1 MNANNNGQSVPPTDA
16 GFTLVEV
23 LVAIVVLVFGLI
35 AVTNLLLVGASN
47 NTAANLGT
55 ASTAAAG
62 QQMELFKATSFEDL
76 VDLVGNVGETN
87 TGQQEVV
94 MPGTGAI
101 QVSWTI
107 ERRTSQLMFIT
118 VQAQGS
124 GAMVAARSRAIL
136 TSFRS
141 CTAETAGCPAPAV
154 TATPTPTPT
163 PPPVPAP

>member
-1 MNANNNGQSVPPTDA
+1 MDTNSNGAPPTEA

-23 LVAIVVLVFGLI
+23 LIAIVVLVFGLI

-55 ASTAAAG
+55 ASTAAAA
-62 QQMELFKATSFEDL
+62 QQMEVLKARSFAELVALTGPLGGTS
-76 VDLVGNVGETN
+76 
-87 TGQQEVV
+87 TGTQQVP
-94 MPGTGAI
+94 MQGAGAI
-101 QVSWTI
+101 QVNWTI
-107 ERRTSQLMFIT
+107 ERRASQLMFIT

-141 CTAETAGCPAPAV
+141 CTAETAGCPAPGA
-154 TATPTPTPT
+154 PPT
-163 PPPVPAP
+163 PPPSPTP

>member
-1 MNANNNGQSVPPTDA
+1 MNSNPTQPAPTEA

-55 ASTAAAG
+55 ASTAAAA
-62 QQMELFKATSFEDL
+62 QQMEVLKAMAFSDL
-76 VDLVGNVGETN
+76 ILAPA
-87 TGQQEVV
+87 TGTQQVM
-94 MPGTGAI
+94 MPGAGPI

-107 ERRTSQLMFIT
+107 TRPSGQFLYMT
-118 VQAQGS
+118 VQAEGT
-124 GAMVAARSRAIL
+124 GPLVAARSRTIL

-141 CTAETAGCPAPAV
+141 CTAETAGCPAP
-154 TATPTPTPT
+154 
-163 PPPVPAP
+163 

>member
-1 MNANNNGQSVPPTDA
+1 MNTNKNGQGVPRTDA

-62 QQMELFKATSFEDL
+62 QQMENLKATSFADL
-76 VDLVGNVGETN
+76 IAL
-87 TGQQEVV
+87 TGPAGGSSTGQEVV
-94 MPGTGAI
+94 TMPGTGPI
-101 QVSWTI
+101 QVNWTI
-107 ERRTSQLMFIT
+107 ERRSSQLMFIT

-124 GAMVAARSRAIL
+124 GAMVAARSRAVL
-136 TSFRS
+136 TSFRA
-141 CTAETAGCPAPAV
+141 CTAETAGCPPPGGEP
-154 TATPTPTPT
+154 TPTTTPTPTP
-163 PPPVPAP
+163 

>member
-1 MNANNNGQSVPPTDA
+1 MNANNNGQNVPPPDA

-62 QQMELFKATSFEDL
+62 QQMELLKATAFSDL
-76 VDLVGNVGETN
+76 IGMAA
-87 TGQQEVV
+87 TGSQQVN

-101 QVSWTI
+101 QVSWTL
-107 ERRTSQLMFIT
+107 ERLNPQLMFIT
-118 VQAQGS
+118 VQAEGS
-124 GAMVAARSRAIL
+124 GPMVAARSRAIL
-136 TSFRS
+136 TTFRA
-141 CTAETAGCPAPAV
+141 CTAETAGCPAPV
-154 TATPTPTPT
+154 G
-163 PPPVPAP
+163 AP

>member
-1 MNANNNGQSVPPTDA
+1 MNANSNGHSVPPTDA

-55 ASTAAAG
+55 ASTTAAA
-62 QQMELFKATSFEDL
+62 QQMENLKATSFQDL
-76 VDLVGNVGETN
+76 VALTGGVGGSS
-87 TGQQEVV
+87 TGNQQVV
-94 MPGTGAI
+94 MPGTGPI

-107 ERRTSQLMFIT
+107 ERTDRQLMFIT
-118 VQAQGS
+118 VQAEGS
-124 GAMVAARSRAIL
+124 GPMVAARSRAIL

-141 CTAETAGCPAPAV
+141 CTAETAGCPSPAGG
-154 TATPTPTPT
+154 APTPTPT
-163 PPPVPAP
+163 PPPIAAP

>member
-1 MNANNNGQSVPPTDA
+1 MNAHNQDNARPADA

-55 ASTAAAG
+55 AATAAAA
-62 QQMELFKATSFEDL
+62 QRMETLKAVAFNDL
-76 VDLVGNVGETN
+76 A
-87 TGQQEVV
+87 
-94 MPGTGAI
+94 PGTGTEVVDMPRTAPI

-107 ERRTSQLMFIT
+107 DRRSLQLYFIT
-118 VQAQGS
+118 VTAEGI
-124 GAMVAARSRAIL
+124 GPMVAARSRSTL

-141 CTAETAGCPAPAV
+141 CTAETAGCPPPVATPPP
-154 TATPTPTPT
+154 TPTPTPT
-163 PPPVPAP
+163 PAPPTP